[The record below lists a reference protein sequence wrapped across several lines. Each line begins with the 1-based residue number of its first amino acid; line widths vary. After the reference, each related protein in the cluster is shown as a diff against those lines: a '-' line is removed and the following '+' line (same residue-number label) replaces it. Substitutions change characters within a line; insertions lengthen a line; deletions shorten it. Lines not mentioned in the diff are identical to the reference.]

1 MVLKNLLVSLH
12 YLVQNKYIPQSSKW
26 FIKYAIH
33 SSDLNQVELLR
44 TVFKKRIVSDLVSD
58 LGVSIWS
65 LGTEPETNWIRLN
78 IMWNLSRV
86 SHIRLN
92 FQFIKV
98 LLFKDL
104 VGVQSEILWKG
115 YLGFFVFPTYTQKH
129 TPKYKIHKNQYQ
141 IYPSEI
147 LNKWWYAL
155 EGFKNVTK
163 REEGT
168 NGVF

>member
-1 MVLKNLLVSLH
+1 MQYTREEIVLCFDGVEKPFGFIALLGSV
-12 YLVQNKYIPQSSKW
+12 PQSSKW

-33 SSDLNQVELLR
+33 SSDLNHVELLR

-78 IMWNLSRV
+78 ITWNLSRV

-104 VGVQSEILWKG
+104 VGVQSEILWKR
-115 YLGFFVFPTYTQKH
+115 YFVFFVFPTYTQKH
-129 TPKYKIHKNQYQ
+129 TPKYQIHKNEYQ
-141 IYPSEI
+141 QIMVCI
-147 LNKWWYAL
+147 
-155 EGFKNVTK
+155 
-163 REEGT
+163 RE
-168 NGVF
+168 VQKCH

>member
-1 MVLKNLLVSLH
+1 MLWWCWKTFWFHCTTWFRTNTYHKVQSDLKICNS
-12 YLVQNKYIPQSSKW
+12 
-26 FIKYAIH
+26 F
-33 SSDLNQVELLR
+33 LNQVELLR

-104 VGVQSEILWKG
+104 VGVQSEILWKR
-115 YLGFFVFPTYTQKH
+115 YFVFFVFFVFPTYTQK
-129 TPKYKIHKNQYQ
+129 NQIQ
-141 IYPSEI
+141 NTQKLIPNI
-147 LNKWWYAL
+147 PIWNTQQTM
-155 EGFKNVTK
+155 VCI
-163 REEGT
+163 R
-168 NGVF
+168 GVQKCH